1 MDYLL
6 DPAHWAGSDS
16 IGVLLVQHLAYTG
29 IALLIAT
36 AIGVPIGLYVGH
48 TGKGTF
54 LIAGV
59 ANALRALPTLGLII
73 LLVIVIAPV
82 FASELAFVIP
92 SLIVLVLLAVPPI
105 MTNTYAGVRA
115 VDAAAV
121 DAAVG
126 MGYRPLKVLFAVQVP
141 CALPLI
147 LSGVRGATLQVISTA
162 TIAAYVSLG
171 GLGRLIIDGR
181 AQNDYDQML
190 AGAVLVAA
198 LALLVDLGIGLVG
211 RFAVSPGLTRRRVRA
226 TADQPVPATPAA
238 A

>member
-6 DPAHWAGSDS
+6 DPAHWTGSDS

-29 IALLIAT
+29 IALLVA
-36 AIGVPIGLYVGH
+36 AVIGVPIGLYVGH

-59 ANALRALPTLGLII
+59 ANALRALPTLGLVI

-92 SLIVLVLLAVPPI
+92 SLIVLVLLAIPPI

-126 MGYRPLKVLFAVQVP
+126 MGYRPMKVLFAVQVP

-147 LSGVRGATLQVISTA
+147 LSGLRGATLQVISTA

-211 RFAVSPGLTRRRVRA
+211 RFVVSPGLTRRRVRTSA
-226 TADQPVPATPAA
+226 TQPVPVTPAA